1 MKVPA
6 HRTSKHR
13 SGIGRQTGL
22 CVTRLLMGTMRHL
35 LTFSGRRNDVRQ
47 NLPAFSEPTLPVRF
61 RSSRTISSFEMKT
74 RNILCE

>member
-22 CVTRLLMGTMRHL
+22 CVTRLLMGTMRQKE
-35 LTFSGRRNDVRQ
+35 TFVFRR
-47 NLPAFSEPTLPVRF
+47 SEYDLKPKLDFWSPR
-61 RSSRTISSFEMKT
+61 RRGQAGKNPPGEGMCSF
-74 RNILCE
+74 IVVLS